1 MKPLTHNSAN
11 RPPKELPHLSINQQ
25 RNRKLLSIYNG
36 YRILLAMLFLAAT
49 FSDIGQQLIT
59 FSHLG
64 RFQAFSVSYALVNI
78 LIAMLSGKAS
88 TRTHYF
94 AICCLDILLLTLL
107 IFLSGN
113 KSAVLGNLIIIAV
126 AAGNVLVT
134 GRAGT
139 LLAAIATLGMLGT
152 SLYFTLIRDT
162 LVQGHINAGVLG
174 ILFFATAFTMQTLAG
189 RLRRSE
195 QQQLEQMLQYQQL
208 QQLNHSIIQRMRTGI
223 LVIDDN
229 SQIIMMNEAAAHLL
243 DCPQKTAP
251 LNLVSPELN
260 LRLQG
265 WIENPTLRG
274 EPFQVRPNT
283 ATIQANFTELEPMA
297 DKRHLLIFL
306 DDTVML
312 AQQAQQLKLASLGRL
327 TASIAHEIRNPLG
340 AISHAA
346 QLMQESPDLPSADLR
361 LLEIIQN
368 HSRRMNRII
377 ENVLQLSRR
386 RASLTE
392 QFPLNQWLQR
402 YIEEHKLTIYPDAD
416 IELDTQQE
424 VEVRMDRDQFAQV
437 MNNLCQNGL
446 RYSEMKNGQATLR
459 LHTGVKEDSGHPYLD
474 VVDQGPGIPATI
486 REHLF
491 EPFYTTE
498 VNGTGLGLYLS
509 RELCEANHASLELLE
524 SDDGCRFRI
533 TFAHPEKRIH

>member
-1 MKPLTHNSAN
+1 MIIS
-11 RPPKELPHLSINQQ
+11 NQQ
-25 RNRKLLSIYNG
+25 RNQQLLGIYNG
-36 YRILLAMLFLAAT
+36 YRILLAILFLAAT
-49 FSDIGQQLIT
+49 FTDIGQQLVT
-59 FSHLG
+59 FSHLE
-64 RFQAFSVSYALVNI
+64 RFQVFSVSYALINI
-78 LIAMLSGKAS
+78 LVALVSNRVR
-88 TRTHYF
+88 TRAHYF
-94 AICCLDILLLTLL
+94 AVCCLDILLLTTL

-126 AAGNVLVT
+126 AAGNVLIT

-152 SLYFTLIRDT
+152 SLYYTVLRDT
-162 LVQGHINAGVLG
+162 PMQGHINAGVLG
-174 ILFFATAFTMQTLAG
+174 LLFFASAFVMQSLAE

-195 QQQLEQMLQYQQL
+195 QQRLEQQDQYRQL

-223 LVIDDN
+223 LVVDDHR
-229 SQIIMMNEAAAHLL
+229 QIVLMNEAAAQML
-243 DCPQKTAP
+243 DCPQKSAP

-260 LRLQG
+260 QRLQN

-274 EPFQVRPNT
+274 EPFKVRPNT
-283 ATIQANFTELEPMA
+283 PTIQANFTELEPMA
-297 DKRHLLIFL
+297 GQRHRLVFL
-306 DDTVML
+306 DDTLML

-346 QLMQESPDLPSADLR
+346 QLMQESPDLPEGDLR

-392 QFPLNQWLQR
+392 QFSLNQWLRQ
-402 YIEEHKLTIYPDAD
+402 YIEEYRLGGPPDTRID
-416 IELDTQQE
+416 LDASE
-424 VEVRMDRDQFAQV
+424 EIEVRMDRDQFTQV
-437 MNNLCQNGL
+437 LSNLCQNGL
-446 RYSEMKNGQATLR
+446 RYSVMKNGHPTLR
-459 LHTGVKEDSGHPYLD
+459 LHTGVKADTGHPYLD
-474 VVDQGPGIPATI
+474 VIDQGPGVPEAI

-498 VNGTGLGLYLS
+498 TNGTGLGLYLS

-524 SDDGCRFRI
+524 SEAGCRFRI
-533 TFAHPEKRIH
+533 TFPHPEKRIH